1 MTTDRP
7 SKQHLTPEETF
18 GFAENTLSRGS
29 RRTVL
34 AHLDICPDC
43 VEYLASVKR
52 SQYSSDFK
60 GESEEEVPADIPAR
74 SPEEILQQLR
84 PHIIATSPRGASGRG
99 IVWVRTQ
106 WVPAAAVAAGLILAF
121 ALVQKLVIAP
131 TRARQIAT
139 QTMADL
145 VALRQETGRVP
156 LRYVPGFHRAR
167 VTRSGFDTVNPAEEH
182 IEVKLREAVEL
193 APGELES
200 QTALGLYLLDK
211 GALDEAETRLQYV
224 LDADPESSAAKNG
237 LAVVY
242 FELALRDSQAAQDFL
257 RRGLALLR
265 DAERQHPM
273 DLQIAYNLGMF
284 YQQLDFPDRARSS
297 WSNYLKLDTE
307 SEWAE
312 VAREK
317 LEDLG
322 GS

>member
-7 SKQHLTPEETF
+7 SEQHLTPEETF
-18 GFAENTLSRGS
+18 GFIENTLSRGL

-43 VEYLASVKR
+43 VEYLASVDV
-52 SQYSSDFK
+52 SQLSPDFK
-60 GESEEEVPADIPAR
+60 GESEEEVLVDSQAR

-84 PHIIATSPRGASGRG
+84 PHIIATSPGGASGRG

-106 WVPAAAVAAGLILAF
+106 WIPVVAAAAGLILAF

-139 QTMADL
+139 QTIADL

-156 LRYVPGFHRAR
+156 LRYIPGFHRAR

-182 IEVKLREAVEL
+182 IEIKLREAVEL

-211 GALDEAETRLQYV
+211 GALEEAETRLQYV

-242 FELALRDSQAAQDFL
+242 FELALRDSQTAPDFL
-257 RRGLALLR
+257 RRGLTLLR
-265 DAERQHPM
+265 EAERQHPV
-273 DLQIAYNLGMF
+273 DLQIAFNLGMF
-284 YQQLDFPDRARSS
+284 YQQLGFPDRARSS
-297 WSNYLKLDTE
+297 WSNYLKLDAE

-312 VAREK
+312 VARER